1 MIRKNWQILWGAV
14 LLFLLVFD
22 VAYAI
27 PQGQNWHRWVEADL
41 TLSRALSEQR
51 TYLLD
56 SGQVIKEFSQGRI
69 LRKAAEDR
77 LKSLNDKAAASFSKI
92 TRLDS
97 SADPNMYACGL
108 EVARQQT
115 AQIRAAHKLMQRE
128 NISHDDI
135 LTLQSRE
142 AAVSRAGSR
151 YLKARRS
158 SVKSFLEGW
167 NKVRAGKVTVGQA
180 GAPNQEL
187 VNYYRFQVGLLA
199 LQSEELEYSETIL
212 DCLQKIAGGDKA
224 EPLSILDKVRGL
236 SGRCGELKAESENL
250 QNLQKD
256 YVRELDSFYHFAEA
270 VDLLQ
275 KDVSADSTSRLSRW
289 SAKLQRDSRAAE
301 TRSMRLQEGLLRA
314 E

>member
-1 MIRKNWQILWGAV
+1 
-14 LLFLLVFD
+14 
-22 VAYAI
+22 
-27 PQGQNWHRWVEADL
+27 
-41 TLSRALSEQR
+41 
-51 TYLLD
+51 
-56 SGQVIKEFSQGRI
+56 
-69 LRKAAEDR
+69 
-77 LKSLNDKAAASFSKI
+77 
-92 TRLDS
+92 
-97 SADPNMYACGL
+97 
-108 EVARQQT
+108 
-115 AQIRAAHKLMQRE
+115 
-128 NISHDDI
+128 
-135 LTLQSRE
+135 
-142 AAVSRAGSR
+142 
-151 YLKARRS
+151 
-158 SVKSFLEGW
+158 
-167 NKVRAGKVTVGQA
+167 
-180 GAPNQEL
+180 
-187 VNYYRFQVGLLA
+187 VGLLA

-256 YVRELDSFYHFAEA
+256 YVQELDSFYHFAEA